1 MKMTRRSLSSLL
13 CRVRL
18 STPIAAFGIAV
29 VTVVA
34 VLALVLPA
42 CTQGSPAADARLLQV
57 DQIFSAQD
65 TGETPGCVAAAS
77 RDGEI
82 LFERAWGMA
91 NLELGVPLT
100 PESVFYAGSVSKQ
113 FTDAA
118 IALLALR
125 GELDLED
132 DISRWFPELQYEQRI
147 TVSDLVYHT
156 SGIRDYFEL
165 LDLAGWPDRAYIN
178 NAISLEVLTHQT
190 DLNFEPGSMHLYS
203 NSGYMLLAE
212 LVQRAG
218 GQTLREFAAAEIF
231 EPLGME
237 HSQFEDDYRTIVPHR
252 AGSYGQRAD
261 KSWFRF
267 LKAFDGVGSG
277 GMLTTAHDLLI
288 WNENFTRAQVGGP
301 EFNELML
308 TRGVLTTGEILSYAF
323 GLDHGEYR
331 GAPTVSHGGS
341 LKGFRTA
348 LTRFPEQGFSVAVLC
363 NFANANPCGYANQ
376 IADVFLAD
384 ELDAIAEEARESGE
398 ELAEEV
404 FILDSELLE
413 RYAGLYDLDGDVV
426 VIDLPGSRLRIQAS
440 GGRRSPLAAL
450 SETRFRVMAT
460 GDLAEFTVDAQG
472 EVSTLTLEMGG
483 RRISAPRL
491 PDYAPSERDLAAY
504 EGEYFSEELQ
514 VLYRM
519 SLNDGQLA
527 VRVRAEDKGALDPFQ
542 PDVMLSG
549 LGTFRFE
556 RDSRGAVSGFRLDAG
571 RVRDVAFSKQ

>member
-1 MKMTRRSLSSLL
+1 MKMTRRSLSST
-13 CRVRL
+13 RRWARASSPVKAL
-18 STPIAAFGIAV
+18 SIAG
-29 VTVVA
+29 VA
-34 VLALVLPA
+34 LLALVLPA
-42 CTQGSPAADARLLQV
+42 CTPGSPGVDARLQQV
-57 DQIFSAQD
+57 DEIFSAQD
-65 TGETPGCVAAAS
+65 TSETPGCVAAAS
-77 RDGEI
+77 RDGDI

-118 IALLALR
+118 VALLALS

-132 DISRWFPELQYEQRI
+132 DISRWFPELQFEQRI
-147 TVSDLVYHT
+147 TVSDLIYHT

-165 LDLAGWPDRAYIN
+165 MDLAGWPDRAYIN
-178 NAISLEVLTHQT
+178 NAVSLEVLTHQT

-237 HSQFEDDYRTIVPHR
+237 SSQFEDDYRTLVPHR
-252 AGSYGQRAD
+252 VGSYGQRPHG
-261 KSWFRF
+261 SWFRF

-277 GMLTTAHDLLI
+277 GMLTTARDLLI
-288 WNENFTRAQVGGP
+288 WNENFTHAQVGGP
-301 EFNELML
+301 EFNDLLL
-308 TRGVLTTGEILSYAF
+308 TRGVLTSGEELSYAF

-348 LTRFPEQGFSVAVLC
+348 LTRFPEQRFSVAVLC
-363 NFANANPCGYANQ
+363 NFANANPGGYANQ

-404 FILDSELLE
+404 FVIDTGLLE
-413 RYAGLYDLDGDVV
+413 RFAGRYDLDGDLV
-426 VIDLPGSRLRIQAS
+426 VIDLPGSRLRIEAS

-460 GDLAEFTVDAQG
+460 GDLAEFTFDDQG
-472 EVSTLTLEMGG
+472 EVTTLTLEMGG
-483 RRISAPRL
+483 RQISAPRL
-491 PDYAPSERDLAAY
+491 PDYAPSERELAAY

-514 VLYRM
+514 VLYRIA
-519 SLNDGQLA
+519 LLEGQLTL
-527 VRVRAEDKGALDPFQ
+527 RVRAEDKGTLDPIQ
-542 PDVMLSG
+542 PDVLVSE
-549 LGTFRFE
+549 LGTLRFQ
-556 RDSRGAVSGFRLDAG
+556 RNARGAIAGFRLDAG

>member
-1 MKMTRRSLSSLL
+1 MRETVSLRPVVL
-13 CRVRL
+13 V
-18 STPIAAFGIAV
+18 IGIAC
-29 VTVVA
+29 
-34 VLALVLPA
+34 VLAA
-42 CTQGSPAADARLLQV
+42 CAPGSSGSDARLQQV
-57 DQIFSAQD
+57 DEIFSAQD
-65 TGETPGCVAAAS
+65 TSETPGCVAAAS
-77 RDGEI
+77 RNGEI

-91 NLELGVPLT
+91 NLELGVPLS

-118 IALLALR
+118 VAMLALR
-125 GELDLED
+125 GDLDLED

-147 TVSDLVYHT
+147 TVSDLIYHT

-165 LDLAGWPDRAYIN
+165 MDLAGWPDRAYIN
-178 NAISLEVLTHQT
+178 NAVSLEVLTHQT

-237 HSQFEDDYRTIVPHR
+237 SSQFEDNYRTIVPHR
-252 AGSYGQRAD
+252 AGSYGKRAD
-261 KSWFRF
+261 GTWFRF

-288 WNENFTRAQVGGP
+288 WNENFTHAQVGGP
-301 EFNELML
+301 EFNDLML
-308 TRGVLTTGEILSYAF
+308 TRGVLNTGEELSYAF

-348 LTRFPEQGFSVAVLC
+348 LDRFPEQHFSVAVLC
-363 NFANANPCGYANQ
+363 NFADANPGGYANQ

-384 ELDAIAEEARESGE
+384 DLVAIAEEAREAGE
-398 ELAEEV
+398 EPAEEIL
-404 FILDSELLE
+404 ILDTELLE
-413 RYAGLYDLDGDVV
+413 GYAGLYDLDGDVV
-426 VIDLPGSRLRIQAS
+426 SIRSLGTRLAIEAS
-440 GGRRSPLAAL
+440 GGRSSPMSAL
-450 SETRFRVMAT
+450 SLTRFRVLAT
-460 GDLAEFTVDAQG
+460 GDIAEFAIDDAG
-472 EVSTLTLEMGG
+472 EVTSLTLNVGG
-483 RRISAPRL
+483 GAVTAPRL
-491 PDYAPSERDLAAY
+491 PEYEPSERELAEY

-514 VLYRM
+514 VLYRVA
-519 SLNDGQLA
+519 LAVGQLT

-542 PDVMLSG
+542 PDVMLSE
-549 LGTFRFE
+549 LGTLRFQ
-556 RDSRGAVSGFRLDAG
+556 RDARGAISGFRLDAG